1 MSFSFEYPIALLLPL
16 LFIVCQLRCKPKKLA
31 IYFSG
36 ISFLKKATKKDSIF
50 LKVLQFLSVALLSLA
65 LASPI
70 KENQLIVNNN
80 KGYEISLIL
89 DVSGS
94 MSQNGKFDIV
104 RNIVNDFLQKRKNDK
119 VALSIFADFAY
130 VAVPLTY
137 DKKALSD
144 LLNRLEVG
152 IAGTSKTALYEA
164 LFLSTNIF
172 KNSHAKNKI
181 AILLTDGMDNANTI
195 PLEIAI
201 KRAKKYGVKV
211 YTIGIGGQGD
221 YNPYVL
227 QTIAKETGGKFFE
240 ADSVAKLKAVYDT
253 INKLEKSEI
262 KTDKY
267 VDKSYYFYYPLIGA
281 IFGLLLLFYIRNRR

>member
-1 MSFSFEYPIALLLPL
+1 MTVEYPFALLIPV
-16 LFIVCQLRCKPKKLA
+16 LFVICQLKCKPKKLS

-36 ISFLKKATKKDSIF
+36 FAFLQKATKKQSLMIKLLEFLAIF
-50 LKVLQFLSVALLSLA
+50 LLSLA

-70 KENQLIVNNN
+70 KQNELIINNN

-89 DVSGS
+89 DLSGS
-94 MSQNGKFDIV
+94 MSQNGKFEIV
-104 RNIVNDFLQKRKNDK
+104 RKIVDDFLKKRKNDK

-137 DKKALSD
+137 DKKALSK

-164 LFLSTNIF
+164 LFLSTNIY
-172 KNSHAKNKI
+172 KNSKAKNKI

-195 PLEIAI
+195 PLDIAI
-201 KRAKKYGVKV
+201 KRAKKYDVKV
-211 YTIGIGGQGD
+211 YTIGIGRQGD

-227 QTIAKETGGKFFE
+227 KQIAQKTGGKFFE
-240 ADSVAKLKAVYDT
+240 ADTITKLKNIYKT
-253 INKLEKSEI
+253 IDSLEKSQI
-262 KTDKY
+262 KTDRYINKR
-267 VDKSYYFYYPLIGA
+267 YFFAYPLSLA
-281 IFGLLLLFYIRNRR
+281 LVLLVGLFFIRNKR

>member
-1 MSFSFEYPIALLLPL
+1 MISFEYPLALLLPL
-16 LFIVCQLRCKPKKLA
+16 FYMICQIKCKPKLDS
-31 IYFSG
+31 IFFSG
-36 ISFLKKATKKDSIF
+36 TNFLKKASKKDSMLFKIAQI
-50 LKVLQFLSVALLSLA
+50 LAITLLSIA

-70 KENQLIVNNN
+70 KKDEMIINNN

-94 MSQNGKFDIV
+94 MSENGKFDIV
-104 RNIVNDFLQKRKNDK
+104 RDIVNDFLKKRTYDK

-137 DKKALSD
+137 DKKAVSK

-152 IAGTSKTALYEA
+152 IAGRSRTALYEA

-172 KNSHAKNKI
+172 KNSKAKNKI

-195 PLEIAI
+195 PLDIAI
-201 KRAKKYGVKV
+201 KRARKYDVKV
-211 YTIGIGGQGD
+211 YTIGIGGRGD

-227 QTIAKETGGKFFE
+227 KEIAQKTGGEFFE
-240 ADSVAKLKAVYDT
+240 ANSVAKLKEVYET
-253 INKLEKSEI
+253 INRLEKSEI

-267 VDKSYYFYYPLIGA
+267 LNKSYYFGYPLSFA
-281 IFGLLLLFYIRNRR
+281 ILLLLVIFYIRNRR

>member
-1 MSFSFEYPIALLLPL
+1 MTVEYPFALLIPV
-16 LFIVCQLRCKPKKLA
+16 LFVICQLKCKSKKLS

-36 ISFLKKATKKDSIF
+36 FSFLQKATKKQSLMIKLLEFLAIF
-50 LKVLQFLSVALLSLA
+50 LLSLA

-70 KENQLIVNNN
+70 KQNELIINNN

-89 DVSGS
+89 DLSGS
-94 MSQNGKFDIV
+94 MSQNGKFEIV
-104 RNIVNDFLQKRKNDK
+104 RKIVDDFLKKRKNDK

-137 DKKALSD
+137 DKKALSK

-164 LFLSTNIF
+164 LFLSTNIY
-172 KNSHAKNKI
+172 KNSKAKNKI

-195 PLEIAI
+195 PLDIAI
-201 KRAKKYGVKV
+201 KRAKKYDVKV
-211 YTIGIGGQGD
+211 YTIGIGRQGD

-227 QTIAKETGGKFFE
+227 KQIAQKTGGKFFE
-240 ADSVAKLKAVYDT
+240 ADTITKLKNIYKT
-253 INKLEKSEI
+253 IDSLEKSQI
-262 KTDKY
+262 KTDRYINKR
-267 VDKSYYFYYPLIGA
+267 YFFAYPLSLA
-281 IFGLLLLFYIRNRR
+281 LMLLVGLFFIRNKR

>member
-1 MSFSFEYPIALLLPL
+1 MIEFEYPLALLLPIFYIICML
-16 LFIVCQLRCKPKKLA
+16 KCKPKLNS
-31 IYFSG
+31 IFFSN
-36 ISFLKKATKKDSIF
+36 IQFLKKASKKDSLLFKIAQI
-50 LKVLQFLSVALLSLA
+50 LAITLLSVA

-70 KENQLIVNNN
+70 KKDEVIINNN

-89 DVSGS
+89 DISGS
-94 MSQNGKFDIV
+94 MSENGKFDIV
-104 RNIVNDFLQKRKNDK
+104 RDIVNDFLRKRKNDK

-137 DKKALSD
+137 DKKAVSK

-152 IAGTSKTALYEA
+152 IAGRSRTALYEA

-172 KNSHAKNKI
+172 KNSKAKNKI

-195 PLEIAI
+195 PLDIAI
-201 KRAKKYGVKV
+201 KRARKYGVKV
-211 YTIGIGGQGD
+211 YTIGIGGRGD

-227 QTIAKETGGKFFE
+227 KLIADKTGGKFFE
-240 ADSVAKLKAVYDT
+240 ADSVAKLKAIYNT
-253 INKLEKSEI
+253 IDKLEKSEI

-267 VDKSYYFYYPLIGA
+267 VNKSYYFAYPLVLA
-281 IFGLLLLFYIRNRR
+281 IALLLVIFYIRNRR

>member
-1 MSFSFEYPIALLLPL
+1 MLFEYPIALIIP
-16 LFIVCQLRCKPKKLA
+16 FIYLICLKYCKPKLSY
-31 IYFSG
+31 ILFSG
-36 ISFLKKATKKDSIF
+36 TRFLQKVTKKESILAKALSFLSI
-50 LKVLQFLSVALLSLA
+50 VLLSLS

-70 KENQLIVNNN
+70 RENQVIINQN
-80 KGYEISLIL
+80 KGYEISLIM

-94 MSQNGKFDIV
+94 MSENGKFEIV
-104 RNIVNDFLQKRKNDK
+104 RDIVNDFIKKRKHDK
-119 VALSIFADFAY
+119 IALSIFADFAY

-137 DKKALSD
+137 DKSAISQ
-144 LLNRLEVG
+144 LLNKIEVG

-172 KNSHAKNKI
+172 KNSKAKNKI

-195 PLEIAI
+195 PLDIAI
-201 KRAKKYGVKV
+201 KRATKYGVKV
-211 YTIGIGGQGD
+211 YTIGIGGRGD

-227 QTIAKETGGKFFE
+227 NKISKETGGRFFE
-240 ADSVAKLKAVYDT
+240 ADSVSKLKRVYET

-267 VDKSYYFYYPLIGA
+267 VSKTYYYQYPLLLALIL
-281 IFGLLLLFYIRNRR
+281 IFLLFIMRNKR

>member
-1 MSFSFEYPIALLLPL
+1 MLFKIAQ
-16 LFIVCQLRCKPKKLA
+16 ILA
-31 IYFSG
+31 I
-36 ISFLKKATKKDSIF
+36 T
-50 LKVLQFLSVALLSLA
+50 LLSIA

-70 KENQLIVNNN
+70 KKDEVVINNN

-89 DVSGS
+89 DISGS
-94 MSQNGKFDIV
+94 MSENGKFDIV
-104 RNIVNDFLQKRKNDK
+104 RDIVNDFLKKRVHDK

-137 DKKALSD
+137 DKKAVSK

-152 IAGTSKTALYEA
+152 IAGRSRTALYEA

-172 KNSHAKNKI
+172 KNSKAKNKI

-195 PLEIAI
+195 PLDIAI
-201 KRAKKYGVKV
+201 KRARKYDVKV
-211 YTIGIGGQGD
+211 YTIGIGGRGD

-227 QTIAKETGGKFFE
+227 KEIAQKTGGKFFE
-240 ADSVAKLKAVYDT
+240 ANSVAKLKEVYET
-253 INKLEKSEI
+253 INRLEKSEI

-267 VDKSYYFYYPLIGA
+267 VNKSYYFGYPLSLA
-281 IFGLLLLFYIRNRR
+281 ILLLLVIFYIRNRR

>member
-1 MSFSFEYPIALLLPL
+1 MTVEYPFALLIPV
-16 LFIVCQLRCKPKKLA
+16 LFVICQLKCKPKKLS

-36 ISFLKKATKKDSIF
+36 FAFLQKATKKQSLMIKLLEFLAIF
-50 LKVLQFLSVALLSLA
+50 LLSLA

-70 KENQLIVNNN
+70 KQNELIINNN

-89 DVSGS
+89 DLSGS
-94 MSQNGKFDIV
+94 MSQNGKFEIV
-104 RNIVNDFLQKRKNDK
+104 RKIVDDFLKKRKNDK

-137 DKKALSD
+137 DKKALSK

-164 LFLSTNIF
+164 LFLSTNIY
-172 KNSHAKNKI
+172 KNSKAKNKI

-195 PLEIAI
+195 PLDIAI
-201 KRAKKYGVKV
+201 KRAKKYDVKV
-211 YTIGIGGQGD
+211 YTIGIGRQGD

-227 QTIAKETGGKFFE
+227 KQIAQKTGGKFFE
-240 ADSVAKLKAVYDT
+240 ADTITKLKNIYKT
-253 INKLEKSEI
+253 IDSLEKSQI
-262 KTDKY
+262 KTDRYINKR
-267 VDKSYYFYYPLIGA
+267 YFFAYPLSLA
-281 IFGLLLLFYIRNRR
+281 LMLLVGLFFIRNKR

>member
-1 MSFSFEYPIALLLPL
+1 MISFEYPLALLLPL
-16 LFIVCQLRCKPKKLA
+16 FYMICQIKCKPKLDS
-31 IYFSG
+31 IFFSG
-36 ISFLKKATKKDSIF
+36 TNFLKKASKKDSMLFKIAQI
-50 LKVLQFLSVALLSLA
+50 LAITLLSIA

-70 KENQLIVNNN
+70 KKDEMIINNN

-94 MSQNGKFDIV
+94 MSENGKFDIV
-104 RNIVNDFLQKRKNDK
+104 RDIVNDFLKKRTYDK

-137 DKKALSD
+137 DKKAVSK

-152 IAGTSKTALYEA
+152 IAGRSRTALYEA

-172 KNSHAKNKI
+172 KNSKAKNKI

-195 PLEIAI
+195 PLDIAI
-201 KRAKKYGVKV
+201 KRARKYDVKV
-211 YTIGIGGQGD
+211 YTIGIGGRGD

-227 QTIAKETGGKFFE
+227 KEIAQKTGGEFFE
-240 ADSVAKLKAVYDT
+240 ADSVAKLKEVYET
-253 INKLEKSEI
+253 INRLEKSEI

-267 VDKSYYFYYPLIGA
+267 LNKSYYFGYPLSFA
-281 IFGLLLLFYIRNRR
+281 ILLLLVIFYIRNRR

>member
-1 MSFSFEYPIALLLPL
+1 MIEFEYPLALLLPVV
-16 LFIVCQLRCKPKKLA
+16 FVICQLKCKPKLNSIFFSGTSFIKKASHKESLFFKIVQFLA
-31 IYFSG
+31 ILAL
-36 ISFLKKATKKDSIF
+36 SF
-50 LKVLQFLSVALLSLA
+50 A

-70 KENQLIVNNN
+70 KKDEIVVNNN

-89 DVSGS
+89 DISGS
-94 MSQNGKFDIV
+94 MSENGKFDV
-104 RNIVNDFLQKRKNDK
+104 VKNIVTDFLKKRKNDK

-137 DKKALSD
+137 DKKAVSK

-152 IAGTSKTALYEA
+152 IAGRSRTALYEA

-181 AILLTDGMDNANTI
+181 AILLTDGVDNANTI
-195 PLEIAI
+195 PLDIAI
-201 KRAKKYGVKV
+201 KRAQKYGVKV
-211 YTIGIGGQGD
+211 YTIGIGGRGD

-227 QTIAKETGGKFFE
+227 QEIAKKTGGEFFE
-240 ADSVAKLKAVYDT
+240 ADSVAKLKRIYQT
-253 INKLEKSEI
+253 IDKLEKSRI

-267 VDKSYYFYYPLIGA
+267 VNKNYYFVYPLTLA
-281 IFGLLLLFYIRNRR
+281 ILLLLIIFYIRNKR

>member
-1 MSFSFEYPIALLLPL
+1 MIEFEYPLALLLPIFYIICML
-16 LFIVCQLRCKPKKLA
+16 KCKPKLNS
-31 IYFSG
+31 IFFSN
-36 ISFLKKATKKDSIF
+36 IQFLKKASKKDSLLFKIAQI
-50 LKVLQFLSVALLSLA
+50 LAITLLSVA

-70 KENQLIVNNN
+70 KKDEVIINNN

-89 DVSGS
+89 DISGS
-94 MSQNGKFDIV
+94 MSENGKFDIV
-104 RNIVNDFLQKRKNDK
+104 RDIVNDFLRKRKNDK

-137 DKKALSD
+137 DKKAVSK

-152 IAGTSKTALYEA
+152 IAGRSRTALYEA

-172 KNSHAKNKI
+172 KNSKAKNKI

-195 PLEIAI
+195 PLDIAI
-201 KRAKKYGVKV
+201 KRARKYKVKV
-211 YTIGIGGQGD
+211 YTIGIGGRGD

-227 QTIAKETGGKFFE
+227 KLIADKTGGKFFE
-240 ADSVAKLKAVYDT
+240 ADSVAKLKAIYNT
-253 INKLEKSEI
+253 IDKLEKSEI

-267 VDKSYYFYYPLIGA
+267 VDKSYYFAYPLVLA
-281 IFGLLLLFYIRNRR
+281 IALLLVIFYIRNRR

>member
-1 MSFSFEYPIALLLPL
+1 MISFEYPLAFLLPL
-16 LFIVCQLRCKPKKLA
+16 FYMICQIKCKPKLDS
-31 IYFSG
+31 IFFSG
-36 ISFLKKATKKDSIF
+36 THFLKKASKKDSMLFKIAQI
-50 LKVLQFLSVALLSLA
+50 LAITLLSIA

-70 KENQLIVNNN
+70 KKDEVVINNN

-89 DVSGS
+89 DISGS
-94 MSQNGKFDIV
+94 MSENGKFDIV
-104 RNIVNDFLQKRKNDK
+104 RDIVNDFLKKRVHDK

-137 DKKALSD
+137 DKKAVSK

-152 IAGTSKTALYEA
+152 IAGRSRTALYEA

-172 KNSHAKNKI
+172 KNSKAKNKI

-195 PLEIAI
+195 PLDIAI
-201 KRAKKYGVKV
+201 KRARKYDVKV
-211 YTIGIGGQGD
+211 YTIGIGGRGD

-227 QTIAKETGGKFFE
+227 KEIAQKTGGEFFE
-240 ADSVAKLKAVYDT
+240 ADSVAKLKEVYET
-253 INKLEKSEI
+253 INRLEKSEI

-267 VDKSYYFYYPLIGA
+267 VNKSYYFGYPLSFA
-281 IFGLLLLFYIRNRR
+281 ILLLLVIFYIRNRR

>member
-1 MSFSFEYPIALLLPL
+1 MIFEYPLALFLPL
-16 LFIVCQLRCKPKKLA
+16 LFLVCMKYCKAKKPSL
-31 IYFSG
+31 YFSG
-36 ISFLKKATKKDSIF
+36 ISFLKKSNLKQSILTKLITFLVILALSI
-50 LKVLQFLSVALLSLA
+50 A

-70 KENQLIVNNN
+70 KENQIVINNN
-80 KGYEISLIL
+80 KGYEISLIM

-94 MSQNGKFDIV
+94 MSENNKFGIVRDIV
-104 RNIVNDFLQKRKNDK
+104 KDFLKKRKTDK
-119 VALSIFADFAY
+119 IALSIFADFAY

-137 DKKALSD
+137 DKKAIAN
-144 LLNRLEVG
+144 LLDKIQVG

-172 KNSHAKNKI
+172 KTSHAKNKI

-195 PLEIAI
+195 PLDIAI

-211 YTIGIGGQGD
+211 YTIGIGGRGD

-227 QTIAKETGGKFFE
+227 QTIAKQTGGKFFE
-240 ADSVAKLKAVYDT
+240 ADSVAKLKEIYNT
-253 INKLEKSEI
+253 INSLEKSEI

-267 VDKSYYFYYPLIGA
+267 TLKTYYFSYPLSFA
-281 IFGLLLLFYIRNRR
+281 LLLLLLLFYIRNKR